1 MIGLQRHFKP
11 QKKCILL
18 LIFLL
23 HGSKIIRH
31 LITASSIKNVTIPTD
46 NNLKKERTI
55 LTQTVCPHYLK
66 CSTEHRTILTQ
77 TVCPLYLKCST
88 GQFLRRLACPHY
100 LKRSTEHRTILIQTV
115 CLHYLKCSTEHEGE
129 NTLISMIMIMSMLLC
144 TVISGQC

>member
-46 NNLKKERTI
+46 NNLKKE
-55 LTQTVCPHYLK
+55 
-66 CSTEHRTILTQ
+66 RTILTQ